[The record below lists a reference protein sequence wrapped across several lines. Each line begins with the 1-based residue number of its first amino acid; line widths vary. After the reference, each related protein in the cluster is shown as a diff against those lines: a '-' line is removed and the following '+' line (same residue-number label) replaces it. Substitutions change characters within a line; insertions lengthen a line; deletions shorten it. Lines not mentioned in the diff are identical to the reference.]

1 MYTNQKQIRKS
12 FLEYLKLINP
22 ELYKQGKRS
31 KRQNEQ
37 KTDVR
42 LTFID
47 FVDHLY
53 NDGDISEAMRK
64 KVTL

>member
-1 MYTNQKQIRKS
+1 MYTNQKQIRQA
-12 FLEYLKLINP
+12 FWQYLKLINP